1 MVPPAVQALLP
12 RPAASLVERLT
23 TWVLLAAILA
33 GGLLRFVDLDR
44 RSIGHPE
51 NNVPRLVVPSWAQQ
65 PTPRD
70 DLSSVLRGNIHDG
83 HPPAWFVGMYA
94 WTGVAGTALTAVRLP
109 SAIFGALSLLL
120 LYLVARRLVDRPTA
134 LLATALLA
142 CCGMHVFW
150 SQIARMYSASCFF
163 GLASTLFL
171 IDFERS
177 PRRRTGLL
185 YAACAAIGLWMQIYA
200 WPLLFGQILWTA
212 SRSVRQRAPSPA
224 LSWQF
229 LAVIAGSP
237 VIALALHQNPG
248 TRWHESAAE
257 YFDLG
262 YAFLGHAFQH
272 GPPLDSPL
280 SRAWIRC
287 ATLGLLVIG
296 LFGRPRVP
304 GTVASDATRPEPAW
318 IFGMALTVSAAIAA
332 FAFLAPAR
340 PTIGRTGLLL
350 VATLPVLLA
359 AFSRAIE
366 RLSRWLPSWWFPRK
380 IPLDVFLGVVPLL
393 LMALLSEARGVLV
406 ARGAVVFLPYLMI
419 GVASGVASLAR
430 AGIPRAVPIA
440 ALLAVQFASTRYH
453 WHAQADSVD
462 YRGLARA
469 MAPLVR
475 SDDFVL
481 AHNFWR
487 TTPLYYDTT
496 VGFDRFLVSERAAA
510 LAQNPR
516 SRAWVILFDRPGDA
530 VLLDM
535 LKDYRAVGEVRAFGI
550 AARLFEPPDGG
561 AGEPDRQGSSNV
573 SG

>member
-1 MVPPAVQALLP
+1 MVPSIVQAPLT
-12 RPAASLVERLT
+12 RSTASRLERLT
-23 TWVLLAAILA
+23 TWVLLAAILVGA
-33 GGLLRFVDLDR
+33 ILRFVDLDR

-51 NNVPRLVVPSWAQQ
+51 NNVPRLVVPSWAEQ

-94 WTGVAGTALTAVRLP
+94 WTGLAGTGLTAIRLP

-120 LYLVARRLVDRPTA
+120 LFLVAKRLVDRPTA

-171 IDFERS
+171 IALERS
-177 PRRRTGLL
+177 PRRRTGVL
-185 YAACAAIGLWMQIYA
+185 YASCAAIGLWMQIYA

-212 SRSVRQRAPSPA
+212 SRSVRQRAPSAA
-224 LSWQF
+224 LSWQL

-262 YAFLGHAFQH
+262 YAFLGSAFQH
-272 GPPLDSPL
+272 GPELEPLLP
-280 SRAWIRC
+280 RVWIRC
-287 ATLGLLVIG
+287 VTVGLLVIG
-296 LFGRPRVP
+296 CFGRPRLP
-304 GTVASDATRPEPAW
+304 TTVASHESRPNR
-318 IFGMALTVSAAIAA
+318 IGLFGLALTASAAIAV

-340 PTIGRTGLLL
+340 PTIGRTGLLI

-359 AFSRAIE
+359 AFSRGIE
-366 RLSRWLPSWWFPRK
+366 RLSSWLPSWWFPRK
-380 IPLDVFLGVVPLL
+380 IPLDLFLGVVPLL
-393 LMALLSEARGVLV
+393 LMVLLSEARGVLV

-419 GVASGVASLAR
+419 GVAGGVASLAR

-453 WHAQADSVD
+453 WRAQADTVD

-475 SDDFVL
+475 TDDFVL

-496 VGFDRFLVSERAAA
+496 VSFDRFLVRDRAMA
-510 LAQNPR
+510 LAHNPR
-516 SRAWVILFDRPGDA
+516 SRVWVILFDRPGDA
-530 VLLDM
+530 VLLET
-535 LKDYRAVGEVRAFGI
+535 LKDYRAVGEVHAYGI
-550 AARLFEPPDGG
+550 AARLFEPRDRGS
-561 AGEPDRQGSSNV
+561 GEPAGHGSSNV

>member
-1 MVPPAVQALLP
+1 VVPPAIQALLP
-12 RPAASLVERLT
+12 GSTASRAERLT
-23 TWVLLAAILA
+23 TWVLLAAIVVGA
-33 GGLLRFVDLDR
+33 LLRFVDLDR

-51 NNVPRLVVPSWAQQ
+51 NNVPRLVVPTWAEQ

-94 WTGVAGTALTAVRLP
+94 WTGIAGTSLTAIRLP

-150 SQIARMYSASCFF
+150 SQVARMYSASCFF

-171 IDFERS
+171 IDLERS

-185 YAACAAIGLWMQIYA
+185 YASCAAIGLWMQIYA

-224 LSWQF
+224 LSWQL

-262 YAFLGHAFQH
+262 YAFLGHAFSH
-272 GPPLDSPL
+272 GAPLESPL
-280 SRAWIRC
+280 PRVWIRC
-287 ATLGLLVIG
+287 ATLGLLVLG
-296 LFGRPRVP
+296 GFGRPRFLA
-304 GTVASDATRPEPAW
+304 TVAREESRPNRLW
-318 IFGMALTVSAAIAA
+318 LFGLALVASAAIAT
-332 FAFLAPAR
+332 FALLAPAR
-340 PTIGRTGLLL
+340 PTIGRAGLLL
-350 VATLPVLLA
+350 AATLPVLLA
-359 AFSRAIE
+359 VFSRGIE
-366 RLSRWLPSWWFPRK
+366 RLSSVLPSRWFPRK

-430 AGIPRAVPIA
+430 AGLPRVVPIA
-440 ALLAVQFASTRYH
+440 ALLAVQVASTRYH
-453 WHAQADSVD
+453 WRAEADSVD

-475 SDDFVL
+475 PDDFVL

-487 TTPLYYDTT
+487 TTPLYHDTT
-496 VGFDRFLVSERAAA
+496 VSFDQFLVRDRALA
-510 LAQNPR
+510 LAQRPR

-530 VLLDM
+530 VLLETV
-535 LKDYRAVGEVRAFGI
+535 KDYRVVAEIRASGI
-550 AARLFEPPDGG
+550 AARLFEPPGD
-561 AGEPDRQGSSNV
+561 EPARV